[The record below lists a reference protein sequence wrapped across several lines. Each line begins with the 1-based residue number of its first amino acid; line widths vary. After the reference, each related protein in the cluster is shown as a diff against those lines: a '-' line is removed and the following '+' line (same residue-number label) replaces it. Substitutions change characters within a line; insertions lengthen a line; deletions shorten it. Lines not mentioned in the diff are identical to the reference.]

1 MNEAPLP
8 EAAVSDALSCA
19 ERHIRRAE
27 WEEAVACCS
36 RAADAD
42 EAAAVHAVE
51 LLAVIAWHHGDLP
64 RAAQLFQSIVDR
76 PEAGPDVAEALG
88 VIHSQLGR
96 LQDALFYGKL
106 AMVRP
111 PDRRLLDLLGP
122 TFPGFAEAFMAIRER
137 PLIAKAKAAATAGD
151 HETAVIL
158 YKQHLSQE
166 GDDPEAL
173 SGLADALIA
182 AAKAQAALG
191 ALRSLRLLAPED
203 ASVVS
208 RIGTSLTLVGNHAA
222 ARATHGFAVAMA
234 PDDLAVHA
242 ARLRSLQFDPTAASF
257 FASAAADLCAQLP
270 EAAPAT
276 PRRSTQGPLRV
287 GYLCRG
293 LDRDDLDLVASVTA
307 GHSRAVALFGY
318 GSGSLDQ
325 ARNVPL
331 RGPLRN
337 WRDLDGVDPYTAARI
352 ITGDDLDALIIANGL
367 ADPEYL
373 PLAALRPAPVQLA
386 WLNAPSGLNLPGV
399 DAHLAERLPHGAK
412 AFRPV
417 QRERPPRSDGPFAFG
432 ADANL
437 AAINPEVAACWGRLL
452 MAVPNSVLVLR
463 DHDFTTPENSR
474 HLIDLLGNF
483 GIAHRIEIVSETNRT
498 RFLASVDTVLM
509 PFPIG
514 RAEIVAEALAG
525 GSPVVA
531 LHGSEAAALL
541 DGAGLSQTMVA
552 GDVADYLAKAQAWVA
567 DAASFRYD
575 PTGPAFDPAG
585 LGAAIE
591 ACIIDLARA

>member
-1 MNEAPLP
+1 MNDALSP
-8 EAAVSDALSCA
+8 ETALGDALSCA
-19 ERHIRRAE
+19 ERHIRNGE
-27 WEEAVACCS
+27 WEEAIPCCAVA
-36 RAADAD
+36 AGGD
-42 EAAAVHAVE
+42 EAVVVHAVE

-64 RAAQLFQSIVDR
+64 RAAQLFQSVVDH

-122 TFPGFAEAFMAIRER
+122 SFPGFAEAFLTIRER
-137 PLIAKAKAAATAGD
+137 PLVAKAKAAATAGD
-151 HETAVIL
+151 HETAAIL

-166 GDDPEAL
+166 ADDPEAL

-182 AAKAQAALG
+182 TGKAQAALG

-208 RIGTSLTLVGNHAA
+208 RLGTSLTLIGNHAA
-222 ARATHGFAVAMA
+222 ARATHGFAVAMT
-234 PDDLAVHA
+234 PDDLTAHA
-242 ARLRSLQFDPTAASF
+242 ARLRSLQFDPTAASS
-257 FASAAADLCAQLP
+257 FAAAAADLRAQLP
-270 EAAPAT
+270 EAAPAK
-276 PRRSTQGPLRV
+276 PRRSTDGPLRV
-287 GYLCRG
+287 GYMCRG
-293 LDRDDLDLVASVTA
+293 LGRDDLDLVASVTA

-337 WRDLDGVDPYTAARI
+337 WRDLDDVDPYTAARI
-352 ITGDDLDALIIANGL
+352 ITGDDLDALVIANGL

-373 PLAALRPAPVQLA
+373 PLAALRPAPVQVA
-386 WLNAPSGLNLPGV
+386 WLNVPRGLDLPGI
-399 DAHLAERLPHGAK
+399 DAHLAERLPHGVK

-417 QRERPPRSDGPFAFG
+417 RRERPQRGDGPFAFG
-432 ADANL
+432 ADADL

-452 MAVPNSVLVLR
+452 MAVPDSVLVLR

-483 GIAHRIEIVSETNRT
+483 GIAHRIEIVSEPNRS
-498 RFLASVDTVLM
+498 RFLASVDTVLT
-509 PFPIG
+509 PFPICP
-514 RAEIVAEALAG
+514 AETAAEALAA

-531 LHGSEAAALL
+531 LSGGEAAALL
-541 DGAGLSQTMVA
+541 DGAGLSPTMVA
-552 GDVADYLAKAQAWVA
+552 ADIADYVAKAQALVT
-567 DAASFRYD
+567 AATTFRHE

-591 ACIIDLARA
+591 ACIIDMARA